1 MSPHIPACLVP
12 SMHRP
17 LNSRPVRRIALL
29 YRLGRRLYRPTAL
42 RAASFGG
49 WVWLAAGSAIGFEAF
64 DILFGTFALAPELLP
79 FAVLGIALAWYFRG
93 RLRRLLARTRAYRR
107 LRRLRGEA
115 RRDQT
120 TSSWVRRRLKP
131 SRIRDLIVGSGTAS
145 FSATSRYVR
154 LPK

>member
-1 MSPHIPACLVP
+1 MSPHIPVP
-12 SMHRP
+12 PRSSTHRP
-17 LNSRPVRRIALL
+17 LSSRPVRRLALL
-29 YRLGRRLYRPTAL
+29 YRLSRRLYRRMAL
-42 RAASFGG
+42 RATSFGG

-64 DILFGTFALAPELLP
+64 DILFGAFALAPELLP
-79 FAVLGIALAWYFRG
+79 LAVLGIALAWYFRG
-93 RLRRLLARTRAYRR
+93 RFRWLLARTRAYRR